1 MRRAPKEKTKT
12 NNSTGMAAT
21 LPAVPFSRAHSQ
33 PTARRTQ
40 TKPNKPTTRD
50 HRPASQLDL
59 RQNANAGNRPAGM
72 LPLNRLRSSQ
82 LPFGMAHTDMLW
94 WMDNALR
101 SASIF
106 FFSLWVR
113 LWRLVTISGTARG
126 KQPMIP
132 HKLIPRLSFV
142 FGFFLLLFSFWT
154 GLG

>member
-1 MRRAPKEKTKT
+1 MRCEPETKT
-12 NNSTGMAAT
+12 NDSTGTAAT

-40 TKPNKPTTRD
+40 TKLNKPTTRD

-59 RQNANAGNRPAGM
+59 RQNANPGNRPAGM

-82 LPFGMAHTDMLW
+82 QPFGMAHTDMLW
-94 WMDNALR
+94 WTDSALR

-126 KQPMIP
+126 EPMVP

-142 FGFFLLLFSFWT
+142 FGFPLLLFSFWT